1 MQYTYSCTPAAGP
14 RLSPYVFRNR
24 RIVMA
29 FLQTLKI
36 VMVWIKKKPFY
47 FPVLLRSSPPVF
59 HFVSPLSLGF
69 FSLYPLPLAFH
80 PGIQRR
86 RAGGPGGGAR
96 ALPEKEGAA
105 RAPALLAGGAHRRLP
120 WIREQEG
127 VATLPRYA
135 HRRRRRGPRRSCVEP
150 RRPT

>member
-1 MQYTYSCTPAAGP
+1 MVRRYGRLDESSIINPSAHLLPHRLKPTSGVLFSTAPPLVLTP
-14 RLSPYVFRNR
+14 RCFILSP
-24 RIVMA
+24 
-29 FLQTLKI
+29 
-36 VMVWIKKKPFY
+36 
-47 FPVLLRSSPPVF
+47 
-59 HFVSPLSLGF
+59 PLSLGF